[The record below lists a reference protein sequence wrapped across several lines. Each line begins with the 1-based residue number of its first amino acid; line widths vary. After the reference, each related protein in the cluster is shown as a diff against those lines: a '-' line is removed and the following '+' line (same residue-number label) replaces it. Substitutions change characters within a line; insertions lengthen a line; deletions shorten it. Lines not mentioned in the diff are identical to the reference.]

1 MDAGLHGDDQVA
13 VRRRHDDGQNPRQCQ
28 TRQAHRQ
35 DLNGQSRDYRVRR
48 AVLGQLFRRHQLMCH
63 HAHEPHQRNGKAVGQ
78 RPQKQPLLGCFLAL
92 GSEGPLPHFR
102 SRQGKDEIGNDIA
115 HDATIQIGLCQFRS
129 KSLQKDGQATQLNQ
143 RCRGDQNVDKQDQHD
158 KLEYIRIDHAEQAG
172 GGRIDYK
179 HDTGDE
185 CAHLVGKSD
194 LIAQHIDDGG
204 GGRHL
209 RGHSAHHGKGDQAA

>member
-13 VRRRHDDGQNPRQCQ
+13 VRRRHDNGQNPRQCQ

-78 RPQKQPLLGCFLAL
+78 RPQKQPLLGRLLAL

-102 SRQGKDEIGNDIA
+102 SRQSKDEIGNDVA
-115 HDATIQIGLCQFRS
+115 DDAAVQIGL
-129 KSLQKDGQATQLNQ
+129 GQLRRKALKKGGQSAQLHK
-143 RCRGDQNVDKQDQHD
+143 RRRGDQDIDEQNQHN
-158 KLEYIRIDHAEQAG
+158 KLKYIRIDHAEQAG

-185 CAHLVGKSD
+185 RAHLVGNSD